1 MDRERAERIAAD
13 WKELAAVFAALGD
26 SHRQR
31 MLLLFDPGEEL
42 PVGAVASAVDLSATA
57 AAHHI
62 NILRNAGIFKARRA
76 GRATLLSVDR
86 TLLAD
91 CLKATLD
98 YVKEEGAPGDAAQD
112 DRGCDGGG
120 P

>member
-1 MDRERAERIAAD
+1 MNRERAERIAAE
-13 WKELAAVFAALGD
+13 WKDLATIFAALGD

-31 MLLLFDPGEEL
+31 MLLLFDIGEEL
-42 PVGAVASAVDLSATA
+42 PVGVVAASVALSPTA

-62 NILRNAGIFKARRA
+62 NILREAGVLKARRA

-86 TLLAD
+86 ARLAD

-98 YVKEEGAPGDAAQD
+98 YVENGA
-112 DRGCDGGG
+112 GG
-120 P
+120 

>member
-1 MDRERAERIAAD
+1 MNRERAERIAAE
-13 WKELAAVFAALGD
+13 WKELAKIFAALGD

-42 PVGAVASAVDLSATA
+42 PVGVVASAVALSPTA
-57 AAHHI
+57 ATHHI
-62 NILRNAGIFKARRA
+62 NILREAGILKARRA

-86 TLLAD
+86 ARLAG

-98 YVKEEGAPGDAAQD
+98 YVENGAGA
-112 DRGCDGGG
+112 
-120 P
+120 

>member
-1 MDRERAERIAAD
+1 MNRERAERIAAE
-13 WKELAAVFAALGD
+13 WKELATVFAALGD

-42 PVGAVASAVDLSATA
+42 PVGVVASAVALSPTA

-62 NILRNAGIFKARRA
+62 NILRDAGILKARRE

-86 TLLAD
+86 PRLAE

-98 YVKEEGAPGDAAQD
+98 YVENGA
-112 DRGCDGGG
+112 GG
-120 P
+120 

>member
-1 MDRERAERIAAD
+1 MNRERATRLSAD
-13 WKELAAVFAALGD
+13 WSALADVFSALGD

-42 PVGAVASAVDLSATA
+42 PVGAVASAVDLSPTA

-62 NILRNAGIFKARRA
+62 NILRQAGVLKARRV
-76 GRATLLSVDR
+76 GRTTLLSVDR
-86 TLLAD
+86 GLLAA

-98 YVKEEGAPGDAAQD
+98 YVQD
-112 DRGCDGGG
+112 DGAASVAT
-120 P
+120 PSASA